1 MYCIRFYDCRFLPS
15 CSYHDPVTHHSYKA
29 KVLLQVRIEPES
41 YTVGPQ
47 TVGATSQIDPH
58 FTNDEL
64 EWSTDRRKVTVIYG
78 VLVKLQQY
86 YH

>member
-1 MYCIRFYDCRFLPS
+1 MFCDCKIFPSYSFYDQ
-15 CSYHDPVTHHSYKA
+15 VTRQNYKA

-41 YTVGPQ
+41 YEVGPPK
-47 TVGATSQIDPH
+47 GRATSQIDPL

-78 VLVKLQQY
+78 LLVKLE
-86 YH
+86 